1 MNMKGIQKYTE
12 NKYFRMSIDNN
23 PESSSSYS
31 KGKIIIRGCH
41 FWPNKIFE
49 KDHTLDGICTF
60 YRVFTKTRGI

>member
-1 MNMKGIQKYTE
+1 
-12 NKYFRMSIDNN
+12 MSIDNN